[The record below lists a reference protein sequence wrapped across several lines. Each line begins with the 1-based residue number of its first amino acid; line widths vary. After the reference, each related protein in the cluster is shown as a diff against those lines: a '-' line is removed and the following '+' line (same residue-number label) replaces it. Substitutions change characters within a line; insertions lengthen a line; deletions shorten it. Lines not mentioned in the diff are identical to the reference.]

1 MCGSLR
7 FKHERLKDFSINV
20 HKRNLVIINLSK
32 NWILQFKHERSKD
45 FSINVH
51 KRNLVIINLS
61 KNWILLSWKGNLRR
75 SITEKSLFPIVKRWT
90 SVLLDQVVGSQ
101 ARILYSDQE
110 GRAAIAL
117 AFNEAVKTGLLK
129 VSFYYHYVGT
139 ATKRVILPPH
149 IPWIGQESG
158 ILLLCFFKKWAKPG
172 LFLMYFG
179 IFKQTI
185 QFLQQ
190 INVKNVHPVCGARIW
205 THDLSTWVVNHNH

>member
-32 NWILQFKHERSKD
+32 NWILQFKHERLKD

-129 VSFYYHYVGT
+129 VSFYYHYVGS

-149 IPWIGQESG
+149 IPWIRQESG
-158 ILLLCFFKKWAKPG
+158 ILLCFLKNGPSPA
-172 LFLMYFG
+172 YF
-179 IFKQTI
+179 
-185 QFLQQ
+185 
-190 INVKNVHPVCGARIW
+190 
-205 THDLSTWVVNHNH
+205 